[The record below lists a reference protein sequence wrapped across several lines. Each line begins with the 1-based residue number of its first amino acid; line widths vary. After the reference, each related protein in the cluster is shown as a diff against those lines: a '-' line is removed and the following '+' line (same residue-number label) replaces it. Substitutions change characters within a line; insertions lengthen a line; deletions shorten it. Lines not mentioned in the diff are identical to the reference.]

1 MTLNWSAGRRI
12 FLNQLEN
19 ITEDM
24 LAMQKQISFVKDGN
38 ILSKNWWIIFYI
50 CNSEYLRNIET
61 CKGRFYT
68 NIT

>member
-1 MTLNWSAGRRI
+1 MASRKIRFPSRSTLLEKISKKNDVKLERGTTN

-38 ILSKNWWIIFYI
+38 ILSKN
-50 CNSEYLRNIET
+50 
-61 CKGRFYT
+61 
-68 NIT
+68 

>member
-1 MTLNWSAGRRI
+1 MASRKIRFPSRSILLEKISKKNDVKLERGTTN

-38 ILSKNWWIIFYI
+38 ILSKN
-50 CNSEYLRNIET
+50 
-61 CKGRFYT
+61 
-68 NIT
+68 

>member
-38 ILSKNWWIIFYI
+38 ILSKN
-50 CNSEYLRNIET
+50 
-61 CKGRFYT
+61 
-68 NIT
+68 